1 MNVWCLFPSSTS
13 YSEENIGN
21 MHAVEC
27 CMRFIGKR
35 FLSLIDK
42 VLRCIAKTSA
52 AFSGQRRRQLGYLK
66 AASFLLKCAGCCVQ
80 YLWISNDWL
89 VFFWSSR
96 QFMQIGFSLHICKR
110 NGMRYIT
117 SWYRRLL
124 GSEILHQQQ
133 KVEEM
138 LLFFSFLYLTGRCL
152 QGAFTSQP

>member
-42 VLRCIAKTSA
+42 VLRCMAKTSA
-52 AFSGQRRRQLGYLK
+52 AFSGQRRRQLSYLK

-117 SWYRRLL
+117 WYRRCLEVK
-124 GSEILHQQQ
+124 SYTQQQ

-138 LLFFSFLYLTGRCL
+138 LPFLFLCLTGRCL

>member
-110 NGMRYIT
+110 EVHNMISSFAWKWNLT
-117 SWYRRLL
+117 PAAKSWRNAP
-124 GSEILHQQQ
+124 
-133 KVEEM
+133 
-138 LLFFSFLYLTGRCL
+138 LLFFLYLTGRCL